1 MNCPKCNHSLS
12 RTTSPGTG
20 AENAGPIFFCEN
32 CGWGKE
38 RLEKQTAGQAE
49 AAAAAVDLSAATWIK
64 LLGLWVLSAAF
75 VIAPYV
81 LLVKAPLL
89 FGGADP
95 AVFNPVAASE
105 RMAAALNPHYWIVV
119 AVYLLICWTF
129 NPPEFDRHNMG
140 WFGGLVDNPFSFTD
154 DINRTKFKILL
165 LMVPGKIIKMT
176 VVATYRLAMA
186 FTNAA

>member
-1 MNCPKCNHSLS
+1 MNCPKCNHPMS
-12 RTTSPGTG
+12 RNDPSEAG
-20 AENAGPIFFCEN
+20 AKNAGPVFFCEN
-32 CGWGKE
+32 CGWGKDRRTME
-38 RLEKQTAGQAE
+38 TTGQA
-49 AAAAAVDLSAATWIK
+49 AAVAAAVDLSAATWVK
-64 LLGLWVLSAAF
+64 LAGLWALSAAF
-75 VIAPYV
+75 VVAPYV

-95 AVFNPVAASE
+95 AVFNPQAASV
-105 RMAAALNPHYWIVV
+105 RMAEVLNPHYWIVV
-119 AVYLLICWTF
+119 AVYILACWTF

-176 VVATYRLAMA
+176 LTATYRLIQAV
-186 FTNAA
+186 TAA

>member
-1 MNCPKCNHSLS
+1 MQQ
-12 RTTSPGTG
+12 
-20 AENAGPIFFCEN
+20 AGPTFFCEN
-32 CGWGKE
+32 CGWGKD
-38 RLEKQTAGQAE
+38 RLKRQEAGRVAV
-49 AAAAAVDLSAATWIK
+49 AAAVDISAVTWIK

-95 AVFNPVAASE
+95 AVFDPQTVSS
-105 RMAAALNPHYWIVV
+105 RMAAALNPYYWIVV
-119 AVYLLICWTF
+119 ALYIFICGAF
-129 NPPEFDRHNMG
+129 NPPEVDRHNMG

-165 LMVPGKIIKMT
+165 LMVPGKIIIMT
-176 VVATYRLAMA
+176 FIVTYRLVKV
-186 FTNAA
+186 FINAR

>member
-1 MNCPKCNHSLS
+1 MNCPKCNQPLS
-12 RTTSPGTG
+12 RTDRPGAG
-20 AENAGPIFFCEN
+20 ARNAGPVFFCEN

-38 RLEKQTAGQAE
+38 RLGKESADQV
-49 AAAAAVDLSAATWIK
+49 AAAAAVDLSAGTWVK
-64 LLGLWVLSAAF
+64 LLGLWILSAAF

-95 AVFNPVAASE
+95 AVFNPAAASE

-119 AVYLLICWTF
+119 AVYILICWTF
-129 NPPEFDRHNMG
+129 NPPEVDRHNMG

-154 DINRTKFKILL
+154 DINRSKFMILL
-165 LMVPGKIIKMT
+165 LMIPGRIIVMT
-176 VVATYRLAMA
+176 VMATYRLIQPMTA
-186 FTNAA
+186 